1 MKEEESG
8 FQHSEWSK
16 KHGRDAYGGDD
27 EDESHHGKVNKSR
40 RGISC
45 TV

>member
-16 KHGRDAYGGDD
+16 KHAYGGDD